1 MFLIL
6 TLEGERLDMV
16 QPVVLL
22 YLPEDP
28 NNVLYGKG

>member
-6 TLEGERLDMV
+6 TLEGERLDVV

-28 NNVLYGKG
+28 NNVLYGKR